1 MTAVIILASSLPRI
15 PRQYVDFSTLPLLRS
30 VSQPDTYG
38 PDTIADMYGAKVV
51 LNDVGDMYTKV
62 RLEQTPLEANTW
74 TKEESAP
81 YPPLLRL
88 THAAMFAVGE
98 GTGVGFYGLTLA
110 LAAIFIGGSA
120 WYFLQTRWYLFP
132 LIYLNAGY
140 LADRF
145 VYVQDGSYLVM
156 LVCVLA
162 ALLLARRGQRGTSL
176 LMAVATAM
184 KLLPLAYLRNLPG
197 LARRSP
203 KGERGRTAYAY
214 AAILIAGL
222 VLPFFIWSNYGYIY
236 QFANERKGNDW
247 LDVLG
252 ALLLVAPLTLVVWY
266 VEERRSYDT
275 EDRIGSSL
283 IPFALFAAL
292 LANSGRHLLIALLVP
307 DRRAGRNVAAAV
319 GLALHA
325 LLPNVV
331 RLGSMTYI
339 MAAVLCVVLACEL
352 RQIGWSIVLGDI
364 HHPGHTLRMLIAG
377 RAEETNGETV

>member
-1 MTAVIILASSLPRI
+1 MTAVIILVSSLPSV

-30 VSQPDTYG
+30 ASQPDTYG

-51 LNDVGDMYTKV
+51 LNDVGDMYTKA
-62 RLEQTPLEANTW
+62 RLEQTPLEASTW

-98 GTGVGFYGLTLA
+98 WTGVGFYGLTLA

-162 ALLLARRGQRGTSL
+162 ALLLARRGQRGASL
-176 LMAVATAM
+176 LMAIATAM

-203 KGERGRTAYAY
+203 KGEGGSTAYVY

-222 VLPFFIWSNYGYIY
+222 VLPFFIWENYGYIY

-252 ALLLVAPLTLVVWY
+252 ALLLVAPLTLVLWY
-266 VEERRSYDT
+266 VEERRSYGT
-275 EDRIGSSL
+275 EDRVGSSL

-325 LLPNVV
+325 LLPGVV
-331 RLGSMTYI
+331 RLGSMTYVMTAI
-339 MAAVLCVVLACEL
+339 LCVVLAWEL
-352 RQIGWSIVLGDI
+352 QLIGWPVIADDVRN
-364 HHPGHTLRMLIAG
+364 PARTLRLLLVG
-377 RAEETNGETV
+377 RDSEKRGEAV